1 MADDV
6 QGMDD
11 TGNITK
17 DCEEDVDEQISGTT
31 TLEENTDGW
40 QDHGDYKKE
49 LAYSPFGNKQ
59 TEQFAGEVE
68 W

>member
-1 MADDV
+1 
-6 QGMDD
+6 MDD

-40 QDHGDYKKE
+40 
-49 LAYSPFGNKQ
+49 
-59 TEQFAGEVE
+59 
-68 W
+68 